1 MQKQD
6 KLGKTEKSDNVQT
19 GGKGWIKYLGAIV
32 AFLVVITGVFWLMT
46 VRIEQGYSTVIDD
59 ALGVVFEID
68 ANTSDGD
75 VGEAGIKA
83 DGSTDADVN
92 DSNSNGILKG
102 SQAEQGIYTIDE
114 IVGIDCSE
122 VTSIDS
128 TIGTVSNEE
137 ENSDMDMLLN
147 RRFQLQKSSKDNSSK
162 KKSIYVEYAF
172 HGTDEN
178 GFDYILFFAQ
188 QDIVNNTWSFSV
200 HENFTDIYYPV

>member
-6 KLGKTEKSDNVQT
+6 KSGKTEKSDNVQT
-19 GGKGWIKYLGAIV
+19 GVSWLKYLGAIV
-32 AFLVVITGVFWLMT
+32 AFLVVTTGVFWLMT

-75 VGEAGIKA
+75 VGDVEIKA
-83 DGSTDADVN
+83 DGSTDVDV
-92 DSNSNGILKG
+92 DGSNGNGILKE
-102 SQAEQGIYTIDE
+102 SQAAQDIYTMDE

-128 TIGTVSNEE
+128 TIGTVSDEE

-147 RRFQLQKSSKDNSSK
+147 RRFQLQNKSKDNSSR

-200 HENFTDIYYPV
+200 NENFTDIYYPV